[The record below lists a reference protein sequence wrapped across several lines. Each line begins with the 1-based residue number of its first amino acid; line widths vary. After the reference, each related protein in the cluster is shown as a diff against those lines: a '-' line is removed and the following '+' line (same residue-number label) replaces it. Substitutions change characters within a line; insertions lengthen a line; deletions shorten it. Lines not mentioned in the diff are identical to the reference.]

1 MVSTR
6 LKNISENANLLQVA
20 VKIKDIWGHH
30 LENNTGWLKF
40 CHRSA
45 CDIHHHSP
53 FRTFKLFKL
62 YLVNTLSPNHLQPL
76 VCHVV
81 WKMAIIG
88 FSWMLH
94 HRPHASR
101 GLYVLFF
108 QSWLKQP
115 VVLFEVKLTQGHS
128 VFPLFSI
135 FKRANLRFLC
145 DIFGG
150 KKGQVRRLVSELD
163 LGVAKPS
170 WESKVSPCRK
180 YGLKGLSTTMIPC
193 PLTSYP
199 KK

>member
-53 FRTFKLFKL
+53 FRTFKPFKL

-81 WKMAIIG
+81 WENGHHWIFMNASSQATRQPGLISFV
-88 FSWMLH
+88 FS
-94 HRPHASR
+94 
-101 GLYVLFF
+101 
-108 QSWLKQP
+108 
-115 VVLFEVKLTQGHS
+115 KLTQAAS
-128 VFPLFSI
+128 YTFWSEADSRSQRFPPFLDLQKGESPFS
-135 FKRANLRFLC
+135 LRHFWW
-145 DIFGG
+145 
-150 KKGQVRRLVSELD
+150 KKGSSQAIGIWVGSRSCKIIV
-163 LGVAKPS
+163 G
-170 WESKVSPCRK
+170 
-180 YGLKGLSTTMIPC
+180 I
-193 PLTSYP
+193 
-199 KK
+199 